1 MQDYSVKRIMEF
13 ITKHDL
19 TYNYS
24 DDPSARK
31 EGAAQ
36 DDLIRNAID
45 QLDLRKASHREAK
58 KILIDHWNQ
67 EVENKL
73 IEDAWPQFKWEK

>member
-1 MQDYSVKRIMEF
+1 MQNYSVKRIMKF
-13 ITKHDL
+13 ITAHDL

-45 QLDLRKASHREAK
+45 QLDLRKASHRKAK